1 MQSCFLFIYLLLFFK
16 KKNVNLFITLIS
28 NVGPTNI
35 FSKKKKKKNE
45 RQIGRISIIP
55 SF

>member
-35 FSKKKKKKNE
+35 FSKKKNE